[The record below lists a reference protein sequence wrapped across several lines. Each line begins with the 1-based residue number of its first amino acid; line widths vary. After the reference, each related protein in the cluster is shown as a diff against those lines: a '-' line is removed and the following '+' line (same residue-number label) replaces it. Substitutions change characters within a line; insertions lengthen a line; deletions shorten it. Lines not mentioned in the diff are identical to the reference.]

1 MNTRVVVTGV
11 NGRMGS
17 TIAGLVQADPAF
29 ELAGV
34 VEKEERLQGLEG
46 YGCPF
51 GHDLG
56 KILSDNENCVV
67 IDFTNPEASLQAAG
81 VCARQ
86 NTPAVFGTTGFDRDQ
101 TRELENLARKT
112 PIFWA
117 PNMSVGIN
125 VLLSILPGLQK
136 LLGPKYDLEIMEI
149 HHKFKKDAPS
159 GTALKLAQSLAEDRE
174 VSLEEEAVFCR
185 KGMIGERRQCEIG
198 VQTLRGGDV
207 VGDHTVYFLGPGERI
222 EVTHRAHSRETF
234 AQGAIRAAAWLAGQK
249 PGRLYSMA
257 DMLAEINS

>member
-1 MNTRVVVTGV
+1 MSTRVVVTGV

-17 TIAGLVQADPAF
+17 TIAGLVLADPAF

-34 VEKEERLQGLEG
+34 VEKKDQLQGLER

-51 GHDLG
+51 GDDLG
-56 KILSDNENCVV
+56 KILAGNENCVV

-81 VCARQ
+81 ICAGH
-86 NTPAVFGTTGFDRDQ
+86 NTPAVFGTTGFDREQ
-101 TRELENLARKT
+101 TEKLETLARTT

-125 VLLSILPGLQK
+125 VLLGVLPELQK
-136 LLGPKYDLEIMEI
+136 LLGQKYDLEIMEI

-159 GTALKLAQSLAEDRE
+159 GTALKLAQSLAGDSGA
-174 VSLEEEAVFCR
+174 SLEEDAVYCR
-185 KGMIGERRQCEIG
+185 KGMIGERKDGEIG

-249 PGRLYSMA
+249 PGRLYAMA
-257 DMLAEINS
+257 DMLAEANQ